1 MGEEINSLKVMIL
14 GLKEANEYLEENLML
29 NNQKV
34 RELENTMILNQDI
47 LLRLNSNHKRKMFLE
62 KFEKEVE
69 EEELIISEL
78 LSSLKIDN

>member
-1 MGEEINSLKVMIL
+1 
-14 GLKEANEYLEENLML
+14 
-29 NNQKV
+29 
-34 RELENTMILNQDI
+34 
-47 LLRLNSNHKRKMFLE
+47 MFLE